1 MNYIDYILIVIVLIG
16 FLLGFKDGLIRK
28 IIGLIGLIAGIALAL
43 GKIAPEGST
52 VYYIALILGVVLG
65 SADAMKILKSQKLT
79 QLNGKKT
86 LIGNT
91 MLLTSQGSNFFHWG
105 IFLFILGGLMYVIG
119 VGHKI
124 KKGEIKLRK
133 K

>member
-1 MNYIDYILIVIVLIG
+1 MFKKLWEAVKSGSKEAIQWVIDNKGWL
-16 FLLGFKDGLIRK
+16 
-28 IIGLIGLIAGIALAL
+28 AGIALAI

-105 IFLFILGGLMYVIG
+105 IFLFILIFGGLMYVIG